1 MALQKMPILL
11 LLTSKGLFRLK
22 RKTRRLLIRKYTV
35 IVILSV
41 LSLLY
46 LYLLDWMFGYGQG
59 NIAYIL
65 NYLLYSASEKLA
77 AAVMLLALVVPD
89 IIYWIRGTQ
98 PGRGS
103 EK

>member
-1 MALQKMPILL
+1 MPILL

-35 IVILSV
+35 IFILSS
-41 LSLLY
+41 LSLAY
-46 LYLLDWMFGYGQG
+46 LFLLDWLFGYGIG
-59 NIAYIL
+59 NIGYVL
-65 NYLLYSASEKLA
+65 NYLLYTASEKLA
-77 AAVMLLALVVPD
+77 AAVMLLALIVPD
-89 IIYWIRGTQ
+89 IIYWIRGSQ

>member
-35 IVILSV
+35 IFILSS
-41 LSLLY
+41 LSLAY
-46 LYLLDWMFGYGQG
+46 LFLLDWLFGYGIG
-59 NIAYIL
+59 NIGYVL
-65 NYLLYSASEKLA
+65 NYLLYTASEKLA
-77 AAVMLLALVVPD
+77 AAVMLLALIVPD
-89 IIYWIRGTQ
+89 IIYWIRGSQ